1 MRCLQGD
8 AMLKLLQRFS
18 LKNLF
23 LPNRGTS
30 SWFNHIAPISVFPE
44 KSELI
49 IRVFGI
55 SLISHPF

>member
-23 LPNRGTS
+23 LPNRGTL

-44 KSELI
+44 KGELI